1 MRAPA
6 VPRSVDGRS
15 GFTPSSSAREAV
27 TAIWQLC
34 RMPGFAPGC
43 YVRAQADL
51 QPPVKG
57 LARRKD
63 GVGKIQVRQRAV
75 RDPRF
80 RSLDYPHVRIIDEVA
95 MSKDRLRGQQAETV
109 KAQRVGLSMA
119 FEYVCVFPVA
129 FGTMG
134 LHMAVGALR
143 QVA

>member
-1 MRAPA
+1 
-6 VPRSVDGRS
+6 
-15 GFTPSSSAREAV
+15 
-27 TAIWQLC
+27 
-34 RMPGFAPGC
+34 MPGR

-57 LARRKD
+57 LARRKTALAKYRFD
-63 GVGKIQVRQRAV
+63 SGQW

-109 KAQRVGLSMA
+109 KAQRVGLSIA

-134 LHMAVGALR
+134 LHMATRALR